1 MVFKQ
6 WQQKKTFVRFG
17 GLFGLVLL
25 TSCSAH
31 ASQSFAEREAKLNQH
46 PELKTYEV
54 EPRSE
59 EKTLAQAKATPEK
72 LSNATQ
78 SPEAKELPVAQVEE
92 PVPTE
97 DFIEPQ
103 NPQGKRLKA
112 ALTCGKLVLKKGGK
126 ANCYGPVRMWREDVE
141 ITCTSAIAVFNQKG
155 ALSRLKCEGD
165 VRIVTAERVGF
176 AQRAIY
182 DEDKQNVTL
191 EEQAKLKQRGMQLQ
205 GEKVIVDL
213 LTEEVSVEGSVKGLY
228 APEE

>member
-1 MVFKQ
+1 MSRGKV
-6 WQQKKTFVRFG
+6 QQKKTIVRLV
-17 GLFGLVLL
+17 GLFGLFLL

-31 ASQSFAEREAKLNQH
+31 ASQSFAEREAKLNQRAD
-46 PELKTYEV
+46 LKTYEV

-59 EKTLAQAKATPEK
+59 EKTLAQAKPAPANTSDTAE
-72 LSNATQ
+72 
-78 SPEAKELPVAQVEE
+78 SPEAKEPSVAKAEVPVS
-92 PVPTE
+92 TE
-97 DFIEPQ
+97 DFVEPQ

-126 ANCYGPVRMWREDVE
+126 ANCFGPVRMWREDIE

-155 ALSRLKCEGD
+155 ALSRLRCEGD

-191 EEQAKLKQRGMQLQ
+191 EEKAKLKQRGMQLQ
-205 GEKVIVDL
+205 GDKVTVDL
-213 LTEEVSVEGSVKGLY
+213 LTEEVSVEGGVKGLY